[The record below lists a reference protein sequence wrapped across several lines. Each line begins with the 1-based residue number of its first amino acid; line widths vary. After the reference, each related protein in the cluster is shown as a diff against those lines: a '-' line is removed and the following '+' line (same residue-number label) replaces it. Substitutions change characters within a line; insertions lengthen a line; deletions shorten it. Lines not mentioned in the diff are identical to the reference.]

1 MPFFQKRL
9 FSIMVKNFSLIG
21 FIGLLLCACSIG
33 RLTKKGVYTE
43 VTGEQYLNIIQDSNV
58 QIIDVRTKG
67 EYEKSH
73 IFGAVNFSYLGGGF
87 KRAVAGSELD
97 PSKTTLIYC
106 ETQHRSLFAAKKLYR
121 LGYKNIIDLDKGMMR
136 WRKDGL
142 PFEADSLSQ

>member
-1 MPFFQKRL
+1 M
-9 FSIMVKNFSLIG
+9 IKNIV
-21 FIGLLLCACSIG
+21 FIVFCGLVLSACSIG

-43 VTGEQYLNIIQDSNV
+43 VSGEQYLNIIQDSNV
-58 QIIDVRTKG
+58 QIIDVRTKA

-73 IFGAVNFSYLGGGF
+73 ILGAVNFSYLGGGF
-87 KRAVAGSELD
+87 KKAVAESKLD
-97 PSKTTLIYC
+97 PAKTTLIYC

-142 PFEADSLSQ
+142 PYISDTLSSD

>member
-1 MPFFQKRL
+1 MQKRL
-9 FSIMVKNFSLIG
+9 FSNMVKNISLIG

-33 RLTKKGVYTE
+33 RLTKKNVYTE
-43 VTGEQYLNIIQDSNV
+43 LPGEQYFNMIQDSNV

-73 IFGAVNFSYLGGGF
+73 ISGAVNFSYLGGHF
-87 KRAVAGSELD
+87 KKAVAESELD
-97 PSKTTLIYC
+97 AAKTTLIYC

-142 PFEADSLSQ
+142 PYVSDTLSND

>member
-1 MPFFQKRL
+1 
-9 FSIMVKNFSLIG
+9 MVKNIALIG

-43 VTGEQYLNIIQDSNV
+43 VPAEQYLNIIQDSNI

-73 IFGAVNFSYLGGGF
+73 IAGAINFSYLGGGF
-87 KRAVAGSELD
+87 KKAVAESELD
-97 PSKTTLIYC
+97 PEKTTLIYC

-121 LGYKNIIDLDKGMMR
+121 LGYKNIIDLDKGMLR